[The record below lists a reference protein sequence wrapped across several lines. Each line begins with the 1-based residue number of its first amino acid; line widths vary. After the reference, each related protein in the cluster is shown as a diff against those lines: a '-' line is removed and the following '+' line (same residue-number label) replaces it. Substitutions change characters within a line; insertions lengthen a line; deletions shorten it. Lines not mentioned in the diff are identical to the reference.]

1 MLIGVTMN
9 RAAILFR
16 VFHKYYRF
24 YFRIVY
30 RIVGNKE
37 DADDILHLKF
47 SNVYYEK
54 DYPANENDLKPW
66 LVTVFK
72 NEAVSYIKKRQTEQ
86 TREERYFFSNSPQ
99 SNFEDELIFK
109 LTVEDLIK
117 EIPSDLKQSFKEYL
131 LDDIPVRVLCRKNG
145 VSRDRMRY
153 WIKKLRPI
161 IKKL

>member
-1 MLIGVTMN
+1 MCI
-9 RAAILFR
+9 RDR
-16 VFHKYYRF
+16 
-24 YFRIVY
+24 
-30 RIVGNKE
+30 
-37 DADDILHLKF
+37 
-47 SNVYYEK
+47 
-54 DYPANENDLKPW
+54 
-66 LVTVFK
+66 
-72 NEAVSYIKKRQTEQ
+72 RQTEQ